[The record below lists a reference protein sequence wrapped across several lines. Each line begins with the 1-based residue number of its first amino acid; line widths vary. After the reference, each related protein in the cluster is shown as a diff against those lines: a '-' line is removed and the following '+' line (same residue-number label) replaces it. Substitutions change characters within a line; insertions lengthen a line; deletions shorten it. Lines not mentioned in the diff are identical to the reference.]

1 MVFFL
6 FFFPPHNHFFVANK
20 KINKMGRS
28 CKTNAVNAMI
38 QKITDSKDHR
48 VYHKKQADT
57 GKFAFTS
64 DDYDTYKICFS
75 QTAPNEANPPDYD
88 NHVAIN
94 VKLGV
99 EAKSYEDVGKA
110 EHLSKM
116 EVQMRRL
123 EDLAESIVS
132 DFADMKR
139 REEMHRDTNESTND
153 RMLWFSVFSMVC
165 LVVLACGQVM
175 YLKKFF
181 KSKKLID

>member
-6 FFFPPHNHFFVANK
+6 FFFPPQSFFVANK